1 MIDFRYDLV
10 NDIVIATDHWTLRT
24 REDVLAWHEEWKQGL
39 KHFRV
44 EHMPDVVI
52 VLDDFQV
59 ADTVLSLWGE
69 YWADLTNH
77 YMGITYR
84 VRSNT
89 AAVHGAILTSGVRY
103 NAHTC
108 EAGSVEAAIEGIRA
122 IRRRAQLSQ
131 RGIMAS
137 LG

>member
-10 NDIVIATDHWTLRT
+10 NDIVIATVHWTLRT
-24 REDVLAWHEEWKQGL
+24 RDDVLAWHEEWKQGL
-39 KHFRV
+39 KHFTL
-44 EHMPDVVI
+44 EHRPDVVI

-59 ADTVLSLWGE
+59 VDDALALWGE
-69 YWADLTNH
+69 YRADLCNH

-84 VRSNT
+84 VRTST
-89 AAVHGAILTSGVRY
+89 DGRATFRTSGARY
-103 NAHTC
+103 NAQT
-108 EAGSVEAAIEGIRA
+108 ADANSVEAAIEGIRA